1 MGYLGA
7 GFVTL
12 AVLGGIVGTVA
23 VAVPPAAAS
32 TSTLASTPTPVPTVV
47 SATPVLTQQ
56 PDGSWTTTIEV
67 NSAALCPTPPTFALV
82 ITGPSDAVKENT
94 PTPDFCKEAT
104 SSAGPPG
111 LTQVTVTFDLPA
123 PPVTAAVVMTPASGG
138 APSTVTVAVHRLV
151 SWWEYLWIPLICGA
165 ALAAMLIAGIF
176 GVGLPDA
183 SKPSGDNGRPGKM
196 RGRALWERPIYAAS
210 AWSFGGSWA
219 TNITTVATAA
229 AAVLAASG
237 TVSELLPGV
246 ETGRFSLLIAM
257 AGLITLAAPLL
268 FGALNYSFER
278 IDPST
283 TGASMITLPAGPMAI
298 LSGSLWTRLRERLLR
313 RYRYAGAAVTLA
325 DPDDLLP
332 RAGRARRRAQKR
344 MCADK
349 RFTVRSCVEVTRP
362 DGEKWPLPAGYRA
375 ELTTKEERRCE
386 ITVPAGATMTVYGA
400 ASVNAAAEQPG
411 QAEPSVPDF
420 TQLPPDFTEVPA
432 GQCFSIYSGATLTV
446 PAGGTLTVQA
456 PLPSGQALPCMSMP
470 GTTDIL
476 LFAGVN
482 VTVDPWVIVAG
493 KDTNL
498 TTGKDA
504 NQQHAKGFRKG
515 KNANQQPA
523 ADDHAS
529 YAVRAAQSVVL
540 AGNAKISILGTASL
554 GLPAGTLIASPR
566 LKRNDPQATRRQSP
580 LRTSSLTAWTPFQL
594 PHTGE
599 VIASRM
605 WALLVASLLTLFGTG
620 AEIGLLGVLAFGLS
634 TGSLA
639 IRSACV
645 ALLAVSAVV
654 VSFYSV
660 ISILA
665 LADPTP
671 GDAVSTA
678 SGSSFLL

>member
-23 VAVPPAAAS
+23 VAAPPAAAA

-56 PDGSWTTTIEV
+56 PDGSWTTTITV
-67 NSAALCPTPPTFALV
+67 NSAGLCPTPPAFALV
-82 ITGPSDAVKENT
+82 TTGPSNRVPEAKPV
-94 PTPDFCKEAT
+94 PDFCAQAT
-104 SSAGPPG
+104 SGSVSG
-111 LTQVTVTFDLPA
+111 LTQVTLTFDLAA

-165 ALAAMLIAGIF
+165 ALAALLIAGIF

-183 SKPSGDNGRPGKM
+183 SKPSGDNGRPKKM
-196 RGRALWERPIYAAS
+196 RGRALWRRPMYAAT

-219 TNITTVATAA
+219 TNITTLATAA
-229 AAVLAASG
+229 TAVLAATG

-246 ETGRFSLLIAM
+246 ETGRFSLLIAV
-257 AGLITLAAPLL
+257 AGLITLGAPLL

-278 IDPST
+278 VDPTT
-283 TGASMITLPAGPMAI
+283 TGASMITLPTGQMAI
-298 LSGSLWTRLRERLLR
+298 LSGSLRTWPRERLLR
-313 RYRYAGAAVTLA
+313 QYRYSGAAVKPA
-325 DPDDLLP
+325 NPDDLLP
-332 RAGRARRRAQKR
+332 SAERARRRAQKR
-344 MCADK
+344 MCTHKK
-349 RFTVRSCVEVTRP
+349 RFAVRPCVEVTRP
-362 DGEKWPLPAGYRA
+362 DGEKRPLPAGYRA
-375 ELTTKEERRCE
+375 VLTEKGQHCE
-386 ITVPAGATMTVYGA
+386 IAVPAGATMTVFGA
-400 ASVNAAAEQPG
+400 ASVNAAAEQSA

-432 GQCFSIYSGATLTV
+432 GQCFRIYSGVTVTV
-446 PAGGTLTVQA
+446 PAGGTVTVTPPQ
-456 PLPSGQALPCMSMP
+456 PSGQALPCMSMP
-470 GTTDIL
+470 GTTDIVL
-476 LFAGVN
+476 SAGV
-482 VTVDPWVIVAG
+482 TLAVDPWFIVAG

-504 NQQHAKGFRKG
+504 SQKHAKVFHKG
-515 KNANQQPA
+515 KDTNQQPV
-523 ADDHAS
+523 ADDHAN

-540 AGNAKISILGTASL
+540 AGNAKVSFLGTASL
-554 GLPAGTLIASPR
+554 GLPAGTLVASPR
-566 LKRNDPQATRRQSP
+566 LKRNGPQAMGRQSA
-580 LRTSSLTAWTPFQL
+580 LRTSSVPAWTPFQL

-605 WALLVASLLTLFGTG
+605 WALLIASLLTLFGTG

-671 GDAVSTA
+671 GDAMSTA
-678 SGSSFLL
+678 NGSSFLL

>member
-1 MGYLGA
+1 
-7 GFVTL
+7 
-12 AVLGGIVGTVA
+12 
-23 VAVPPAAAS
+23 
-32 TSTLASTPTPVPTVV
+32 
-47 SATPVLTQQ
+47 
-56 PDGSWTTTIEV
+56 
-67 NSAALCPTPPTFALV
+67 
-82 ITGPSDAVKENT
+82 
-94 PTPDFCKEAT
+94 
-104 SSAGPPG
+104 
-111 LTQVTVTFDLPA
+111 
-123 PPVTAAVVMTPASGG
+123 MTPASGG
-138 APSTVTVAVHRLV
+138 APSTVTVAARRLV

-183 SKPSGDNGRPGKM
+183 SKPSGDNGRPEKM
-196 RGRALWERPIYAAS
+196 RGGALWKRPMYAAS

-229 AAVLAASG
+229 TAVLAATG

-246 ETGRFSLLIAM
+246 ETGRFSLLIAV

-278 IDPST
+278 VDPTT
-283 TGASMITLPAGPMAI
+283 TGASMITLPTGQMAI
-298 LSGSLWTRLRERLLR
+298 LSGSLWTRLRDRLLR

-325 DPDDLLP
+325 NLDDLLP

-344 MCADK
+344 MCTRKK
-349 RFTVRSCVEVTRP
+349 RFAVRSRVEVTRP
-362 DGEKWPLPAGYRA
+362 DGKTRPLPAGYRA
-375 ELTTKEERRCE
+375 VLTSKEGPHCE
-386 ITVPAGATMTVYGA
+386 IAVPAGATITVSGA
-400 ASVNAAAEQPG
+400 ASVNAPAEQPA
-411 QAEPSVPDF
+411 QAGPSVPDF
-420 TQLPPDFTEVPA
+420 TQLPPDFTEVSA
-432 GQCFSIYSGATLTV
+432 GQRFNIYSGATLTV
-446 PAGGTLTVQA
+446 PAGGTVAVAA
-456 PLPSGQALPCMSMP
+456 PQSSGPALPCMSMP
-470 GTTDIL
+470 GTTDIVL
-476 LFAGVN
+476 SAGVT

-498 TTGKDA
+498 TSGEDATQKHAKIFHKGKD
-504 NQQHAKGFRKG
+504 
-515 KNANQQPA
+515 ANQQPA

-529 YAVRAAQSVVL
+529 YAIRAAQSVVL

-554 GLPAGTLIASPR
+554 GLPAGTLIAFPR
-566 LKRNDPQATRRQSP
+566 LKRNDPQATGRQSP
-580 LRTSSLTAWTPFQL
+580 PRTSSLTAWTPFQL

-605 WALLVASLLTLFGTG
+605 WALLIASLLTLFGTG